1 MQSAPPVSRRPGRGG
16 AGLPPFASYVV
27 AIAIAAVARRPG
39 RANPRLP
46 GGAPDAPGGDIRTA
60 APDPEAA
67 SAEPGRGRGATSP
80 TEIPAR
86 GWWDIARRAFDE
98 IGNDRILAVAAGVTF
113 YGLLALFPAIGAF
126 VSLYGLVAD
135 PATIGSHLSA
145 LSGFLPDG
153 ALQIVN
159 EQVGRITSKG
169 DTALG
174 FAFFSGLA
182 ISLWSANAGVK
193 AVFDALNVA
202 YEEEE
207 KRNFIWLNLWSLA
220 FTGGTVL
227 FLVLALSA
235 VVVIPVVLKLVGLG
249 ELTEWIIWAG
259 RWPVLLLL
267 TLGALALLYRY
278 GPSRDRAQ
286 WRWLTPGAIF
296 AAVGWI
302 AVSMLFSW
310 YVGSF
315 GSYNETYGSL
325 GAVIGFMTWLWLSS
339 TVILV
344 GAELNA
350 EAEHQTAKDSTEGP
364 PTVRGARGARM
375 ADSVGQAR

>member
-1 MQSAPPVSRRPGRGG
+1 MQSAPPVSRRAGRGG
-16 AGLPPFASYVV
+16 ASLLPLASYAI
-27 AIAIAAVARRPG
+27 AIAIAAVARRGAVRPEG
-39 RANPRLP
+39 ARSAAAAGAGGTERTSAANP
-46 GGAPDAPGGDIRTA
+46 DAAG
-60 APDPEAA
+60 
-67 SAEPGRGRGATSP
+67 AEPGRGRGAESP

-98 IGNDRILAVAAGVTF
+98 IGRDRILAVAAGVTF

-135 PATIGSHLSA
+135 PATIGSHLNTM
-145 LSGFLPDG
+145 SGFLPDG
-153 ALQIVN
+153 AIQIVS

-182 ISLWSANAGVK
+182 ISLWSANAGIK
-193 AVFDALNVA
+193 AIFDALNVA

-220 FTGGTVL
+220 FTGATVL

-235 VVVIPVVLKLVGLG
+235 VIVIPVVLKLVGLG
-249 ELTEWIIWAG
+249 ALTEWIIWAG
-259 RWPVLLLL
+259 RWPALLLL

-286 WRWLTPGAIF
+286 WRWLTPGATF

-302 AVSMLFSW
+302 GVSMLFSW
-310 YVGSF
+310 YVSSF

-350 EAEHQTAKDSTEGP
+350 EAEHQTARDSTEGP
-364 PTVRGARGARM
+364 PTERGSRGARM
-375 ADSVGQAR
+375 ADTVGEAR